1 MKIILFILMIPF
13 YIVLYIIKG
22 IIYLI
27 SLFFPHKNIKYTSSF
42 DKEADMLKLSSEDRK
57 IAKSE
62 RMSPSDYIE
71 AEERDDDNLDTD
83 D

>member
-1 MKIILFILMIPF
+1 MKIIWFIITIP
-13 YIVLYIIKG
+13 
-22 IIYLI
+22 IYLVI
-27 SLFFPHKNIKYTSSF
+27 IFIKLIINIFFSFFPHRNKKYNTF
-42 DKEADMLKLSSEDRK
+42 YKEAKLYNLSKEDRI

-71 AEERDDDNLDTD
+71 AEERDDDNLDSD